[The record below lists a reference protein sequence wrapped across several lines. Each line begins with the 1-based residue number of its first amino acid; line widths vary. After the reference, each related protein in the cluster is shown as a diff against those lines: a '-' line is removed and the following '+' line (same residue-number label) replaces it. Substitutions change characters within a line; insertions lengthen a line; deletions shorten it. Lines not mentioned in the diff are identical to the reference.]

1 MAESPA
7 SVTDLVRR
15 SLRPLT
21 DIEQTWAATRLD
33 DAYTQIVALRPTV
46 DSRLESNT
54 VPDAFVRLVVQVQCA
69 MVLRVLN
76 NPDGVLEE
84 SGDDYTRRLD
94 ALVST
99 GELKATDAE
108 LKMLSAFDA
117 TGDEAFTVRA
127 ASTFR
132 IAPDPWLLLG
142 TTSL

>member
-7 SVTDLVRR
+7 SVSDLVRR

-21 DIEQTWAATRLD
+21 DIEQVWAATRLE

-99 GELKATDAE
+99 GELKPTDGE
-108 LKMLSAFDA
+108 IKMLSAFDDSSDA
-117 TGDEAFTVRA
+117 AFTIRPPRTAVR
-127 ASTFR
+127 
-132 IAPDPWLLLG
+132 DPLWWLNHG
-142 TTSL
+142 TTTL